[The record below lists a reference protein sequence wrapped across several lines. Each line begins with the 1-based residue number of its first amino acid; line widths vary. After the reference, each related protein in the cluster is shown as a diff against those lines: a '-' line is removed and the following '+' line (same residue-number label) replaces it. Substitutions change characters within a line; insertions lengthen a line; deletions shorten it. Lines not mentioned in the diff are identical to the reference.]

1 MINDPLL
8 NTTAQ
13 DVPPAPPVARTART
27 NTRKKHPAIS
37 ARILAT
43 GLSATALIGLTSG
56 YTLSQKVSAAQPTI
70 PESIVSNVAQKSP
83 IDAGVITQTSQVIY
97 VPVPGAVAAT
107 AGTPSVQVQAPAPV
121 AAAAPAK
128 APAPA
133 ATTQQSSGS
142 N

>member
-1 MINDPLL
+1 MIIDPLL

-70 PESIVSNVAQKSP
+70 PESIVSNVAQKSA
-83 IDAGVITQTSQVIY
+83 IDPGVITQTSQVIY
-97 VPVPGAVAAT
+97 VPVPAASAAT

-121 AAAAPAK
+121 AAAPAK

>member
-8 NTTAQ
+8 NTSAI

-27 NTRKKHPAIS
+27 RTRTRKKHPAIS

-43 GLSATALIGLTSG
+43 GLSATALIGLTTG

-70 PESIVSNVAQKSP
+70 PESIVSNVAQKSA
-83 IDAGVITQTSQVIY
+83 IDPGVITQTTEVIY
-97 VPVPGAVAAT
+97 VPVPAASAAT
-107 AGTPSVQVQAPAPV
+107 AGTPSVQVQAPT
-121 AAAAPAK
+121 
-128 APAPA
+128 PA
-133 ATTQQSSGS
+133 ATTQKSSGS

>member
-8 NTTAQ
+8 NTTVT
-13 DVPPAPPVARTART
+13 DVPLAPPAPPVVRTART
-27 NTRKKHPAIS
+27 GARKKHPAIS

-43 GLSATALIGLTSG
+43 GLSVTALIGLTTG

-107 AGTPSVQVQAPAPV
+107 AGTPSVQVQAPT
-121 AAAAPAK
+121 
-128 APAPA
+128 PA
-133 ATTQQSSGS
+133 ATTQKSSGS

>member
-8 NTTAQ
+8 NTTVT
-13 DVPPAPPVARTART
+13 DVPLAPPAPPVVRTART
-27 NTRKKHPAIS
+27 GARKKHPAIS

-43 GLSATALIGLTSG
+43 GLSVTALIGLTTG

-83 IDAGVITQTSQVIY
+83 IDAGVITETSQVIY

-107 AGTPSVQVQAPAPV
+107 AGTPSVQVQAPAP
-121 AAAAPAK
+121 
-128 APAPA
+128 A
-133 ATTQQSSGS
+133 ATTQKSSGS

>member
-27 NTRKKHPAIS
+27 GARKKHPAIS

-43 GLSATALIGLTSG
+43 GLSATALIGLTTG
-56 YTLSQKVSAAQPTI
+56 YTLSQKVSATQPTI

-83 IDAGVITQTSQVIY
+83 IDAGVITETSQVIY

-121 AAAAPAK
+121 A
-128 APAPA
+128 
-133 ATTQQSSGS
+133 TTQKSSGS

>member
-1 MINDPLL
+1 MIIDPLL

-70 PESIVSNVAQKSP
+70 PESIVSNVAQKSA
-83 IDAGVITQTSQVIY
+83 IDPGVITQTSQVIY
-97 VPVPGAVAAT
+97 VPVPAASAAT

-121 AAAAPAK
+121 AAAPAK

-133 ATTQQSSGS
+133 PTTQQSSGS

>member
-8 NTTAQ
+8 NTSAT

-27 NTRKKHPAIS
+27 RTRTRKKHPAIS

-43 GLSATALIGLTSG
+43 GLSATALIGLTTG

-83 IDAGVITQTSQVIY
+83 IDAGVIAEPPQVVY
-97 VPVPGAVAAT
+97 VPVPGATAAV
-107 AGTPSVQVQAPAPV
+107 AGTPSVQVQAPAPT
-121 AAAAPAK
+121 
-128 APAPA
+128 
-133 ATTQQSSGS
+133 ATKQQSSGS

>member
-8 NTTAQ
+8 NTTAI

-27 NTRKKHPAIS
+27 STRKKHPAIS

-56 YTLSQKVSAAQPTI
+56 YTLSQKVSAAKTTI

-83 IDAGVITQTSQVIY
+83 IDAGVITESPQVIY
-97 VPVPGAVAAT
+97 VPVPGATAAI
-107 AGTPSVQVQAPAPV
+107 AGTPSAQVQAPAPT
-121 AAAAPAK
+121 
-128 APAPA
+128 
-133 ATTQQSSGS
+133 ATPTPTKQQSSGS